1 MYRYFVQFF
10 FLLLKHSTETQ
21 KTVIVQKNEMKC
33 PCKKKKTRM
42 WIRMNNNLYKYICN
56 YYAYDGNKSSHHK
69 NCLFHIHTV
78 YRPDNSKVTL
88 RILFWNTKVE
98 HNLNT
103 VKLHKNLY
111 SREKNIKINMS
122 LIRII
127 CLLK

>member
-10 FLLLKHSTETQ
+10 FYCWNIQLRLKRRLLSK
-21 KTVIVQKNEMKC
+21 KMKWNAHV
-33 PCKKKKTRM
+33 KKKKTRM